1 MKRSSRTR
9 NLSAL
14 AAAALAI
21 GGVTAATAVAT
32 PGSPATLRTAQATAV
47 GASSPVSRTF
57 SFIGKPNSKTTTL
70 VNIDSLLINARCDP
84 RGNPVI
90 FAFTSAR
97 NADIFGRMFDGLGR
111 QHTIKNSAFTS
122 KSAGVSLS
130 PSIPGDFN
138 SSGTVMFESSTGQ
151 VVTVDYAFDNAT
163 TLNRTNVCTAYGS
176 YIAT

>member
-14 AAAALAI
+14 AAVALAA
-21 GGVTAATAVAT
+21 GAVTAATAAAT
-32 PGSPATLRTAQATAV
+32 PDSASTVRTAHATAV
-47 GASSPVSRTF
+47 GTSSPVSRTF

-70 VNIDSLLINARCDP
+70 FNLDSLLINARCDA

-90 FAFTSAR
+90 FAFTSAG

-122 KSAGVSLS
+122 KSSGVSLS
-130 PSIPGDFN
+130 PAIPGDFN

-151 VVTVDYAFDNAT
+151 VVTVNYAFDNAT
-163 TLNRTNVCTAYGS
+163 TLAHLNVCTVYGS
-176 YIAT
+176 VIAS